1 MDEMD
6 ILITGLWKACAIALL
21 SSACGVFVGLAL
33 AIWITL
39 VQIAGPMVLP

>member
-1 MDEMD
+1 MDDFD

-39 VQIAGPMVLP
+39 AHIAAPMVLP